1 MMIGLILTPLFYI
14 QINKKL
20 YEIKVKHY
28 LMVEKGYQ
36 EEEIKSVTGVW
47 GVKLPPFY
55 AVVVF
60 EAEPFVECIYFAHN
74 DVQQFKYRISA
85 EGKQL
90 GITEADVKHIDSD
103 K

>member
-1 MMIGLILTPLFYI
+1 M
-14 QINKKL
+14 
-20 YEIKVKHY
+20 
-28 LMVEKGYQ
+28 
-36 EEEIKSVTGVW
+36 
-47 GVKLPPFY
+47 KLPPFY

-74 DVQQFKYRISA
+74 DVQQFEYRISA